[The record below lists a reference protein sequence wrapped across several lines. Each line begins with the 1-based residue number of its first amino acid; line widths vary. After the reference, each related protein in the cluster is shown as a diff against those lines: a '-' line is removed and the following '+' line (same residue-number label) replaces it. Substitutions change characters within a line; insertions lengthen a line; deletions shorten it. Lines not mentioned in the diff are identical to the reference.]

1 MSSTFIRLSYVEAF
15 GVGIAMTARTL
26 CVSRML
32 LMFPSQIS
40 HIRSVFKYAA
50 VACLRPLSLINE
62 PAESVIHLKQCW

>member
-1 MSSTFIRLSYVEAF
+1 MEAF

-40 HIRSVFKYAA
+40 
-50 VACLRPLSLINE
+50 LIYVQFSNMLQL
-62 PAESVIHLKQCW
+62 PA